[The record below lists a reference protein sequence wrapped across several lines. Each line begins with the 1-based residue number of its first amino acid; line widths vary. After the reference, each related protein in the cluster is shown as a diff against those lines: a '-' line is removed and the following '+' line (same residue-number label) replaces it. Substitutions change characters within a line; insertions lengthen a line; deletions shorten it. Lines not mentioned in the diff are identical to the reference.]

1 MGENDAIAKL
11 RTLSKSE
18 FNVLK
23 LYCQSY
29 RYRDI
34 AKKLYMQTSSV
45 KNYMGRIYVKLG
57 LDQLPNRARTFAMA
71 RVYCPAIKEF
81 EKRKGKDKSLV
92 LVGKEEE
99 PEPIKGELM
108 KIVEEDDGGAEEIV
122 EGEIIKIDTTPT
134 PPPDYPSQRRKP
146 NPLLIGF
153 LVIAFISILFTGYS
167 LYDRFFKQPAAV
179 PEQSTVAEQPTEEVA
194 VAEPIQ
200 TDQPQVI
207 PTNTEV
213 IHTATY
219 TPEPTFPPKPAILFE
234 DDFEDGLSNAWEVVS
249 GNPIVVNG
257 TLSTDRDTWLQI
269 GDPTWTNYSVE
280 LQGESGVDHF
290 HDGPNVV
297 ALRMVDMDNMYAYKW
312 VIVEREWSVV
322 ESGEWNAVPQT
333 YSLKQRKA
341 TNFLFEVKGNAVKVY
356 VDGVLESSF
365 FDNKFNQGRIGLF
378 MAENTII
385 DDFKIKEILE

>member
-122 EGEIIKIDTTPT
+122 EGEIIKIDTTPI

-153 LVIAFISILFTGYS
+153 LVIAFLSILFTGYS

-194 VAEPIQ
+194 IA
-200 TDQPQVI
+200 DLPQVI
-207 PTNTEV
+207 PTETKLVSTE
-213 IHTATY
+213 TF
-219 TPEPTFPPKPAILFE
+219 TPEPTAPPQPAILFE
-234 DDFEDGLSNAWEVVS
+234 DDFETGLSNDWEVVL
-249 GNPIVVNG
+249 GKPIIVNG
-257 TLSTDRDTWLQI
+257 TLSTDQDTWLLV
-269 GDPTWTNYSVE
+269 GDSSWQNYSVE
-280 LQGESGVDHF
+280 FITDSPYGFFWNGFNVIGVRAE
-290 HDGPNVV
+290 GI
-297 ALRMVDMDNMYAYKW
+297 DNMYAYKW
-312 VIVEREWSVV
+312 T
-322 ESGEWNAVPQT
+322 ESETGAFIIKNGDWAEVPQT
-333 YSLKQRKA
+333 DIWLYHDATMNFRMTVVDDLVTLYIDGGKILSFVDDSFPSGKVALKLFAEA
-341 TNFLFEVKGNAVKVY
+341 TI
-356 VDGVLESSF
+356 
-365 FDNKFNQGRIGLF
+365 DN
-378 MAENTII
+378 
-385 DDFKIKEILE
+385 FKIKEIL

>member
-34 AKKLYMQTSSV
+34 AKELYMQTSSV

-92 LVGKEEE
+92 LVGKEVE

-122 EGEIIKIDTTPT
+122 EGEIIKIDTTPI

-153 LVIAFISILFTGYS
+153 LVIAFLSILFTGYS

-194 VAEPIQ
+194 IA
-200 TDQPQVI
+200 DLPQVI
-207 PTNTEV
+207 PTETKLVSTE
-213 IHTATY
+213 TF
-219 TPEPTFPPKPAILFE
+219 TPEPTAPPQPAILFE
-234 DDFEDGLSNAWEVVS
+234 DDFETGLSNDWEVVL
-249 GNPIVVNG
+249 GKPIIVNG
-257 TLSTDRDTWLQI
+257 TLSTDQDTWLLV
-269 GDPTWTNYSVE
+269 GDSSWQNYSVE
-280 LQGESGVDHF
+280 FITDSPYGFFWNGFNVIGVRAE
-290 HDGPNVV
+290 GI
-297 ALRMVDMDNMYAYKW
+297 DNMYAYKW
-312 VIVEREWSVV
+312 T
-322 ESGEWNAVPQT
+322 ESETGAFIIKNGDWAEVPQT
-333 YSLKQRKA
+333 DIWLYRDATMNFRMTVVDDLVTLYIDGGKILSFVDDSYPSGKVALKLFAEA
-341 TNFLFEVKGNAVKVY
+341 TI
-356 VDGVLESSF
+356 
-365 FDNKFNQGRIGLF
+365 DN
-378 MAENTII
+378 
-385 DDFKIKEILE
+385 FKIKEIL